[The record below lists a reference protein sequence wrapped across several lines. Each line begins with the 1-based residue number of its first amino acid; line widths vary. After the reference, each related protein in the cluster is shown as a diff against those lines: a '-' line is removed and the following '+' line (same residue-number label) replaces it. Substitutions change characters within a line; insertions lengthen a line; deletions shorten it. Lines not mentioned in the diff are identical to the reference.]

1 LFELEFG
8 RADRALMI
16 RSYHGDEVPVDIARR
31 LGCHVRCWRIW
42 PPTSQAFTVRLNVDF
57 PQARRPFPALEKR
70 AANVLFS
77 APAEEPLIPE
87 TTE

>member
-1 LFELEFG
+1 VLAYLASG
-8 RADRALMI
+8 QPSLYC
-16 RSYHGDEVPVDIARR
+16 SV
-31 LGCHVRCWRIW
+31 
-42 PPTSQAFTVRLNVDF
+42 TVAWNVDF

-77 APAEEPLIPE
+77 APAEEPPIPE

>member
-1 LFELEFG
+1 VLAYLASG
-8 RADRALMI
+8 QPSLYC
-16 RSYHGDEVPVDIARR
+16 SV
-31 LGCHVRCWRIW
+31 
-42 PPTSQAFTVRLNVDF
+42 TVAWNVDF